1 MLHDLKTACRELI
14 KNRWFTCV
22 TVLTL
27 ALGIGA
33 NTAIFG
39 VVNKL
44 LLNPLPYTDS
54 DRIVYPRVGLQ
65 RTSTQFA
72 FPPPPP
78 VASAWRE
85 QARSLEGFEGYTT
98 NTVLAYD
105 ENGARVLRGLRMTPG
120 LPAFLGVVPLLG
132 RGFTPADA
140 EVGAPAVVMLS
151 YEMWQRDY
159 GGSRDVI
166 GRAVRLDELPY
177 VVVGV
182 MPPRWDAFVAGF
194 RPDVLFPQSDP
205 AASGQPSLVEIITRL
220 REGVALDAATA
231 ELTAILTRASA
242 ESPRPLFGPDVP
254 SVRIQSPSER
264 TAANTL
270 DELLVLLGAVGL
282 VLLVA
287 CSNVA
292 NLLLARGASRAR
304 ELLLRSALG
313 ASTWRLVRALFAECL
328 VLALAAGVVGIGIG
342 WLTLRILVG
351 LRPGSLTAL
360 GEAQL
365 DLTVLA
371 FTFGVSV
378 VTALL
383 FGLAPALQ
391 LASRKHGDALR
402 GGASGVVR
410 GGLGPR
416 LRKLLVAAQ
425 MAISVVLLVSAG
437 LLIRS
442 FIQLQSAEIGFD
454 ADNLFS
460 VQLSMPRAKYQT
472 PTSRELF
479 AEQLLER
486 LRASP
491 GVATATQVFAAPPN
505 AMTFVGTTGFEI
517 RGATL
522 SEADAQ
528 ASRVIHYICSDYFS
542 ALRIALI
549 EGRTFTADEMRGRT
563 AVIVNRAA
571 AEHFWPNGS
580 AVGGEIKWGQ
590 EWTTVIGVV
599 DNVLFGSL
607 TRGRDTPQFYWPL
620 PMGPNFNNGP
630 ASLTFVVRAAEDSA
644 IAIAAS
650 RAAVQALDPEIAIAN
665 VLLTE
670 TAIANTIDAPRFNMA
685 LLTAFASIALVLAA
699 IGLAAVIGY
708 EVTERTHEIGIR
720 MALGARTENVRRLAM
735 MHGLTPACIGVVGGV
750 IGALAA
756 TRLATSM
763 LYGVAP
769 RDPLTFVGVVT
780 LLVLIALGAAW
791 LPARRATRVDPMIA
805 LRSE

>member
-44 LLNPLPYTDS
+44 LLNPLPYPDS
-54 DRIVYPRVGLQ
+54 DRIVDLRVSLS
-65 RTSTQFA
+65 RAQFV
-72 FPPPPP
+72 FPPPSAV
-78 VASAWRE
+78 VAAWRE
-85 QARSLEGFEGYTT
+85 QSRSFEAIEGYSSRD
-98 NTVLAYD
+98 VLAYD
-105 ENGARVLRGLRMTPG
+105 ENGARVLRGMGITPG
-120 LPAFLGVVPLLG
+120 LPGFLRVAPRLG

-140 EVGAPAVVMLS
+140 EPGAPAVVMLS
-151 YEMWQRDY
+151 YEMWRRDY
-159 GGSRDVI
+159 GGESGVI
-166 GRAVRLDELPY
+166 GRAVTLDDVPH

-182 MPPRWDAFVAGF
+182 MPARWDAFVGGF
-194 RPDVLFPQSDP
+194 RPDVWFPQAFPTAGSQQQSIALSVFGRVRPDV
-205 AASGQPSLVEIITRL
+205 S
-220 REGVALDAATA
+220 LDAVTEELAT
-231 ELTAILTRASA
+231 ILARVQSEA
-242 ESPRPLFGPDVP
+242 PQPFFGPDTPTVRLQRP
-254 SVRIQSPSER
+254 SDRI
-264 TAANTL
+264 AANTRDAL
-270 DELLVLLGAVGL
+270 FVLLGAVGL

-304 ELLLRSALG
+304 ELSLRAALG
-313 ASTWRLVRALFAECL
+313 ASAWRLVRALFAECL
-328 VLALAAGVVGIGIG
+328 VLALASGVVGVGLG
-342 WLTLRILVG
+342 WLTLRILTG
-351 LRPGSLTAL
+351 LRPASLAVL

-365 DLTVLA
+365 DPTVLA

-391 LASRKHGDALR
+391 LASRKLGDALR

-410 GGLGPR
+410 GGMGPR

-425 MAISVVLLVSAG
+425 MAMSVILLVSAG

-442 FIQLQSAEIGFD
+442 FVHLQNVEIGFD
-454 ADNLFS
+454 AENLFS
-460 VQLSMPRAKYQT
+460 AQLSMPRAKYQT
-472 PTSRELF
+472 PTSRDVL

-486 LRASP
+486 IRSSP
-491 GVATATQVFAAPPN
+491 GVTAATKVFIPPPN
-505 AMTFVGTTGFEI
+505 VMTMVGPGFEI
-517 RGATL
+517 RGVTL

-528 ASRVIHYICSDYFS
+528 ASRVINNVPPDYFS
-542 ALRIALI
+542 ALRISLL
-549 EGRTFTADEMRGRT
+549 EGRTFTAEEARGR
-563 AVIVNRAA
+563 AAIIINRAA
-571 AEHFWPNGS
+571 AEYFWPDGG
-580 AVGGEIKWGQ
+580 ALGGEIKIGTNWA
-590 EWTTVIGVV
+590 TIVGVV
-599 DNVLFGSL
+599 DNVLVNSL
-607 TRGRDTPQFYWPL
+607 TRGRDAPQFYVPL
-620 PMGPNFNNGP
+620 PEGGPTFGGMP
-630 ASLTFVVRAAEDSA
+630 TLSLVVRAAEDPA
-644 IAIAAS
+644 IAIAAF
-650 RAAVQALDPEIAIAN
+650 RAAVQALDAEVAVTN

-670 TAIANTIDAPRFNMA
+670 TALANTIAAPRFNMA
-685 LLTAFASIALVLAA
+685 LLTAFAVIALALAA

-735 MHGLTPACIGVVGGV
+735 RHGLTPAFIGVLVGV

>member
-1 MLHDLKTACRELI
+1 MLHDLKTACRELY

-44 LLNPLPYTDS
+44 LLNPLPYPDS
-54 DRIVYPRVGLQ
+54 DRIYFLRMGLT
-65 RTSTQFA
+65 RIEFAVTPPSTIG
-72 FPPPPP
+72 
-78 VASAWRE
+78 SAWRE
-85 QARSLEGFEGYTT
+85 QARSFDGIEGYTSRD
-98 NTVLAYD
+98 VLAYD
-105 ENGARVLRGLRMTPG
+105 ENGGRILHGMGITPG
-120 LPAFLGVVPLLG
+120 LPAFLGEAPMLG

-140 EVGAPAVVMLS
+140 EAGAPAVVMLS
-151 YEMWQRDY
+151 YEMWRRDY
-159 GGSRDVI
+159 GGDRGVV
-166 GRAVRLDELPY
+166 GRAITLDEAPH

-182 MPPRWDAFVAGF
+182 MPARWDAFVPGF
-194 RPDVLFPQSDP
+194 RPDVWFPQSFQTSAP
-205 AASGQPSLVEIITRL
+205 NQFISLELLGRL
-220 REGVALDAATA
+220 REDVSLDAATNELGTILARVQSEA
-231 ELTAILTRASA
+231 ERPFFPQDTATARIQ
-242 ESPRPLFGPDVP
+242 VP
-254 SVRIQSPSER
+254 SDRI
-264 TAANTL
+264 AGNTRDAL
-270 DELLVLLGAVGL
+270 FVLLGAVGL

-304 ELLLRSALG
+304 ELSLRSALG

-328 VLALAAGVVGIGIG
+328 VLALAAGVVGVGVA

-351 LRPGSLTAL
+351 LRPRTLTAL

-365 DLTVLA
+365 DPTVLA
-371 FTFGVSV
+371 FTFGVSI
-378 VTALL
+378 VTALV

-391 LASRKHGDALR
+391 LASRKLGDALR
-402 GGASGVVR
+402 SGASGVVR

-442 FIQLQSAEIGFD
+442 FVNLQNVEIGFD
-454 ADNLFS
+454 AENLFS
-460 VQLSMPRAKYQT
+460 AEIRLPRGKYQT
-472 PTSRELF
+472 GTSRDVLG
-479 AEQLLER
+479 EQLIER
-486 LRASP
+486 LRSSP
-491 GVATATQVFAAPPN
+491 GITAVTRVLVPPPN
-505 AMTFVGTTGFEI
+505 VMTMIGPNFEI
-517 RGATL
+517 RGVTL
-522 SEADAQ
+522 SEAETRGGRTINNVQ
-528 ASRVIHYICSDYFS
+528 PDYFS
-542 ALRIALI
+542 TLRIPLL
-549 EGRTFTADEMRGRT
+549 EGRTFMADEERKKT
-563 AVIVNRAA
+563 EIIINRAA
-571 AEHFWPNGS
+571 AEHFWPDGG
-580 AVGGEIKWGQ
+580 AMGGEIKFGQ
-590 EWTTVIGVV
+590 NWMTIVGIV
-599 DNVLFGSL
+599 DNVLANSL
-607 TRGRDTPQFYWPL
+607 TRSRDTPQFYQPFL
-620 PMGPNFNNGP
+620 PDTMNFGP
-630 ASLTFVVRAAEDSA
+630 ATLALVVRAAEDPA
-644 IAIAAS
+644 IGIAAF
-650 RAAVQALDPEIAIAN
+650 RAALQALDPEIAVAN

-685 LLTAFASIALVLAA
+685 LLTAFAIIALVLAA
-699 IGLAAVIGY
+699 VGLAAVIGY

-720 MALGARTENVRRLAM
+720 MALGAQTENVRRLAM
-735 MHGLTPACIGVVGGV
+735 KHGLTPAFIGVVVGV

-763 LYGVAP
+763 LYGIAP

>member
-1 MLHDLKTACRELI
+1 MLLDLKTACRELL

-44 LLNPLPYTDS
+44 LLNPLPYPDA
-54 DRIVYPRVGLQ
+54 DRMVYLRVGLQ
-65 RTSTQFA
+65 RTIEFA
-72 FPPPPP
+72 FPPPGA

-85 QARSLEGFEGYTT
+85 EARSFEGFEGYTSS
-98 NTVLAYD
+98 TVLAYD
-105 ENGARVLRGLRMTPG
+105 ENGARVLRGIRMTPG

-140 EVGAPAVVMLS
+140 QAGAPAVVMLS

-159 GGSRDVI
+159 GGLPDVI
-166 GRAVRLDELPY
+166 GRAVTLDDLPY

-182 MPPRWDAFVAGF
+182 MPPRSDAFATGF
-194 RPDVLFPQSDP
+194 RPDVWFPQSYP
-205 AASGQPSLVEIITRL
+205 VSGAQPSSLEIMTRL
-220 REGVALDAATA
+220 REGVSLDAATE
-231 ELTAILTRASA
+231 ELATILARVAA
-242 ESPRPLFGPDVP
+242 ESPRPLFGPDAP
-254 SVRIQSPSER
+254 TVRIQGPSER
-264 TAANTL
+264 VAANARDAL
-270 DELLVLLGAVGL
+270 YVLLGAVGL

-292 NLLLARGASRAR
+292 NLLLARGASRSR
-304 ELLLRSALG
+304 ELSLRSALG

-328 VLALAAGVVGIGIG
+328 VLALAAGVVGVGVG
-342 WLTLRILVG
+342 WLTLRILTG
-351 LRPGSLTAL
+351 LRPASLAVL
-360 GEAQL
+360 GEAEL
-365 DLTVLA
+365 DPTVLA

-391 LASRKHGDALR
+391 LASRKLGDALR

-410 GGLGPR
+410 GGLGTR

-442 FIQLQSAEIGFD
+442 FIHLQSAEIGFD
-454 ADNLFS
+454 AENLFS

-472 PTSRELF
+472 PTSREVF
-479 AEQLLER
+479 AEQLVER
-486 LRASP
+486 IRSSP
-491 GVATATQVFAAPPN
+491 GVTAATRVFSAPPN
-505 AMTFVGTTGFEI
+505 GLTFIGGGVGFEI

-528 ASRVIHYICSDYFS
+528 ASRVIHYVGSDYFS
-542 ALRIALI
+542 ALRIALL

-571 AEHFWPNGS
+571 AEHFWPDGG
-580 AVGGEIKWGQ
+580 ALGGEMKWGQ
-590 EWTTVIGVV
+590 DWMTVVGVV

-620 PMGPNFNNGP
+620 PMGPSFTGGP
-630 ASLTFVVRAAEDSA
+630 SSLTFVVRAGEDSA

-685 LLTAFASIALVLAA
+685 LLTAFAVIALALAA
-699 IGLAAVIGY
+699 VGLAAVIGY

-720 MALGARTENVRRLAM
+720 MALGARTENVRRFAM
-735 MHGLTPACIGVVGGV
+735 RHGLTPAFVGLALGV
-750 IGALAA
+750 IGAFAA
-756 TRLATSM
+756 TRLAASM
-763 LYGVAP
+763 LYGITP
-769 RDPLTFVGVVT
+769 RDPLTFVGVVA
-780 LLVLIALGAAW
+780 LLVLVALGASW

-805 LRSE
+805 LRAE